1 MRDQKKLYL
10 ILTILW
16 AIGAI
21 CFLICT
27 LINFTTGIYYL
38 AIIYMVAF
46 SLDGINAI
54 MAFIQWRHY
63 LFIKS

>member
-1 MRDQKKLYL
+1 MCDQKRLYL
-10 ILTILW
+10 ILSILW

-27 LINFTTGIYYL
+27 LINFTAGIYYL

-54 MAFIQWRHY
+54 MAFTQWRHH